1 MDEFR
6 EEDVLDIVREA
17 LDIVAEDAPVTQSY
31 IPLAFN
37 EGRLLEVL
45 CEQLPKYALGNA
57 DIQVILAELREEL
70 YSKVNPPANLRT
82 LHSVTRNC
90 RRCPNLMHPADLP
103 AWNVTDPDCLFVV
116 ESPSALSPE
125 ATQLLIDG
133 LSKAGFK
140 SRNIGMT
147 YVNRCKAKAR
157 KHTGVEI
164 ANCMS
169 YLHAE
174 IQLMKPKLI
183 VPLGLVSSSVV
194 LSTPVELGEE
204 RGKIM
209 WLGPWAVM
217 PTWAPG
223 YVKRAGGRVA
233 EQLAQDF
240 TSAFNFVYGRS
251 D

>member
-17 LDIVAEDAPVTQSY
+17 LDIVAEDTPVTQSY

-57 DIQVILAELREEL
+57 DIQVILADLREEL
-70 YSKVNPPANLRT
+70 YSKVSSTNLHT
-82 LHSVTRNC
+82 LHSVTKNC
-90 RRCPNLMHPADLP
+90 RQCPNLLPGAELP
-103 AWNVTDPDCLFVV
+103 AWNVVDPDCLFVV
-116 ESPSALSPE
+116 ESPSGLSPD
-125 ATQLLIDG
+125 ALQVLVDG
-133 LSKAGFK
+133 LSKVGFK

-157 KHTGVEI
+157 KHTPVEI
-164 ANCMS
+164 ANCMG

-194 LSTPVELGEE
+194 LSSAIELGEE

-209 WLGPWAVM
+209 WVGPWAVM

-223 YVKRAGGRVA
+223 YVKHAGGRVA

-240 TSAFNFVYGRS
+240 TTAFNFVYGRS